1 MKLRITENAVDN
13 LEEILFYL
21 EFIKYSPDSAKR
33 VKAKIIRKIK
43 KNILIHPF
51 SYRECEEITTKT
63 KIYRKALCS
72 PYWII
77 YKVKPFE
84 IIILGFIHTSQS
96 PSKTRALRRVK

>member
-1 MKLRITENAVDN
+1 MKLRITDNAIDN

-33 VKAKIIRKIK
+33 AKTKIIQKIK
-43 KNILIHPF
+43 KNILIHPH
-51 SYRECEEITTKT
+51 SYRECEEIITKT

-77 YKVKPFE
+77 YKIKPFE
-84 IIILGFIHTSQS
+84 IVILGFIHTSQS
-96 PSKTRALRRVK
+96 SSKTKALRRVK